1 MNRILKNLLLILS
14 LFIFSINSNVLAF
27 HKKGNSQTK
36 TKINNLIN
44 TNRINYVYV
53 HTPIASN
60 LIRIAKLFNL
70 KRKPIIIFQVH
81 GFRFYGK
88 TFSIGKIILL

>member
-36 TKINNLIN
+36 IEITEGLKKKRCSNKILYI
-44 TNRINYVYV
+44 
-53 HTPIASN
+53 
-60 LIRIAKLFNL
+60 
-70 KRKPIIIFQVH
+70 
-81 GFRFYGK
+81 
-88 TFSIGKIILL
+88 